1 MPYNPLEWNEII
13 NQTEWERLGAL
24 ARHKVNI
31 IMAGSIYFGNDTEL
45 NEIREIVKAA
55 GFNVS
60 SGRNSELAKGVYR
73 LLRGLTLPAPDKGD
87 SPAPENLSTL
97 EGDTAAEH
105 EPTPAPCG

>member
-1 MPYNPLEWNEII
+1 MSYNSLEWNEII
-13 NQTEWERLGAL
+13 SKTEWESLGAL

-31 IMAGSIYFGNDTEL
+31 IMAGSIYFGNDKEL

-60 SGRNSELAKGVYR
+60 SGRNSELAKGVYQ

-87 SPAPENLSTL
+87 SSPLSELSNSDHLPAL
-97 EGDTAAEH
+97 GDLL
-105 EPTPAPCG
+105 